1 MVNDSNKT
9 KSGHELGGLDEATS
23 GPKTYHIDEETLT
36 EIKTD
41 LSYRG
46 IEKIVL
52 LVEDD
57 DVQRENIR
65 NIATRYFSDD
75 STTSLCVASNVTEA
89 EAHLKKYQEFSPD
102 ALMYGVLDYNMG
114 ESEPGQRRP
123 TEALFH
129 GSDVFQHYLG
139 NGGVLIYNTG
149 FPEQVKQSEVIMDA
163 QRKYEN
169 LLMLITVKDPKI
181 VKTETVVRF
190 LSNVKPD
197 KIPRL
202 RGISEDC
209 SHDLVAMIK
218 TIRGKR

>member
-1 MVNDSNKT
+1 MGDKEDRNYELDTGDDST
-9 KSGHELGGLDEATS
+9 T
-23 GPKTYHIDEETLT
+23 GPKAYHIDEETLT

-41 LSYRG
+41 LGYRG

-57 DVQRENIR
+57 PEQRENIQ
-65 NIATRYFSDD
+65 NIAKRYFSDD
-75 STTSLCVASNVTEA
+75 PETSLCVANNVVEA
-89 EAHLKKYQEFSPD
+89 EEHLKKYREFSPD

-114 ESEPGQRRP
+114 ESDPGQRRP

-129 GSDVFQHYLG
+129 GSEVFQHYLG

-149 FPEQVKQSEVIMDA
+149 YPEQVRQSEVIMEA

-169 LLMLITVKDPKI
+169 LLMLITAKDPSKI
-181 VKTETVVRF
+181 KTETVVRF

-197 KIPRL
+197 KILRL
-202 RGISEDC
+202 RELSENC
-209 SHDLVAMIK
+209 SHDLVTMIE
-218 TIRGKR
+218 TIRGRR